1 MNDIEIESL
10 FFKQIKKP
18 KHFLMIRIIN
28 VFENRYRINVYTEIE
43 EDNLIKR
50 RISSSHFCHYTTGNL
65 MIIPDIDY
73 RPSDQKKK
81 I

>member
-28 VFENRYRINVYTEIE
+28 IFENRYRINVYTEIE
-43 EDNLIKR
+43 EDTLIKR
-50 RISSSHFCHYTTGNL
+50 RISSSHFCHYTTGKL
-65 MIIPDIDY
+65 TIIPDIDY

-81 I
+81 R